1 MFLIFLE
8 ILTRLRCFGELII
21 VQNYFIRAP
30 PCCQVVYT
38 QRDIV
43 TSFINYSFMKE
54 NWALSLYF
62 PRRSKIWKEKG
73 KRWHLITLWL
83 SMCECSCNCRIELI
97 KREESRTIVQK
108 KKMVGIGK
116 TIDTVCLNNIWLH
129 LTFKRRCN
137 GCIKWEIELRKP
149 LSLGKSQ
156 RICKAVQRDAR
167 KTRKNL
173 KYSMRSKEL
182 DYPC

>member
-1 MFLIFLE
+1 MLW
-8 ILTRLRCFGELII
+8 RVDYRAELFHKSPTLLPSRIYTTWYSHII
-21 VQNYFIRAP
+21 HQ
-30 PCCQVVYT
+30 
-38 QRDIV
+38 
-43 TSFINYSFMKE
+43 
-54 NWALSLYF
+54 LSLYF